1 MNLYIALLHYPVKN
15 KNGEV
20 VSTAITNL
28 DLHDMART
36 AKTYGVKGYYIINPM
51 AAQRELAERIV
62 RHWTEGFGA
71 VYNPNR
77 GEALRVIKIAP
88 EFKDVFS
95 EIERETGARP
105 KVIATAARG
114 RSTGSEAGRAD
125 DDGGGHPVES
135 GRERAAQDSC
145 GKRAISFERA
155 REIINAGP
163 VVIAF
168 GTGWG
173 LTDEF
178 IGSCDYRLMPIRG
191 ADGHG
196 GQSAGD
202 GYNHLPV
209 RSAAAI
215 ILDRLAGER

>member
-1 MNLYIALLHYPVKN
+1 M
-15 KNGEV
+15 

-51 AAQRELAERIV
+51 AAQRELAERII

-71 VYNPNR
+71 GYNPNR
-77 GEALRVIKIAP
+77 GEALRIIKIVP
-88 EFKDVFS
+88 EFHDALS
-95 EIERETGARP
+95 GIERETGARP
-105 KVIATAARG
+105 KVVATAAREPG
-114 RSTGSEAGRAD
+114 
-125 DDGGGHPVES
+125 ES
-135 GRERAAQDSC
+135 GRACDDQVIRERAEQGSHGGRVIGFA
-145 GKRAISFERA
+145 RA

-163 VVIAF
+163 AVIAF

-178 IGSCDYRLMPIRG
+178 MESCDFRLVPIRCAG
-191 ADGHG
+191 GYEGRSADPAG
-196 GQSAGD
+196 GD
-202 GYNHLPV
+202 NGYNHLPV